1 MIAIFA
7 VLAVL
12 GAAVAHYLP
21 VYPPLRHNG
30 ELVAN
35 VKGGRNHGPFLD
47 VFHGHRRR
55 YLPPGYYGWPYG
67 LPPNIVSNPFYVE
80 RRHRRRHH
88 RDSYSR
94 SRSDSRDRDYDR
106 RDRRRRDSSDSRDW

>member
-1 MIAIFA
+1 MITIFA
-7 VLAVL
+7 ALALL
-12 GAAVAHYLP
+12 GAAVAYHLP
-21 VYPPLRHNG
+21 VYPPPRHNG

-35 VKGGRNHGPFLD
+35 VKGGRSHGPFLD

-67 LPPNIVSNPFYVE
+67 YPPNIVSNPFYVQ

-88 RDSYSR
+88 DSDSR
-94 SRSDSRDRDYDR
+94 RRSDSRDRDYDR
-106 RDRRRRDSSDSRDW
+106 RHRRSRDSSDSRDYW